1 MGLLVQD
8 KYKYLLEP
16 TSDFSK
22 SALNLTILVGD
33 SEFLIQELSKQKK
46 LNSIQTQSFLLS
58 ESAVLSVDLV
68 SQINPARIFHI
79 QSVHWHNSQLIEALQ
94 FGQTQFEQALQIDN
108 IKASAEIKR
117 SELERLNLFLK
128 NQSDEKKAVL
138 GEFHTE
144 ELNRKNKEKKLISFL
159 DYLNTEYHKSDF
171 VLDVLQTFW
180 SDLKKIGAFYRIGF
194 VMQNQNYQ
202 SYVVEF
208 DGKIDRTKNMQLS
221 ESLQQDVLN
230 QFLANLYKRPV
241 GKLQIFAIHR
251 PDSRFLFYLE
261 TQGHEFDLLELDR
274 YMSDR
279 MSLLS
284 IVVQRWHFET
294 TKIQILKQWQQL
306 FKSYQNPIHVID
318 KDYNLIQSNY
328 GAEAAEGVSKCHQI
342 LAKSDTPCTDCPLRS
357 ANNGQL
363 KKFIQFQSTDYHVVS
378 SEFMVDQKTYFFM
391 IYENATEV
399 NLLKSNL
406 IQAEKMATIGQLSNH
421 LAHELNNPLTGL
433 KLYAEMLL
441 SENQLPSATFE
452 NDMREVLKAISRS
465 QTILNDLNQFA
476 NESQTQLVQVDF
488 SEIVKKTMTLLKS
501 VLRTHRVFIDL
512 KPAQI
517 WAQPTYLQQILFNL
531 IKNSCQSMA
540 DKGTLK
546 IYQIDNFD
554 KIDFVVEDDGPG
566 LPEQI
571 AHQIFKPFFT
581 TKEAGQGTGLGLFIS
596 QKLMG
601 RMNAEL
607 IYNSKFTKGAQ
618 FILRFKK

>member
-16 TSDFSK
+16 TSELSK
-22 SALNLTILVGD
+22 SAQNLTILVGD
-33 SEFLIQELSKQKK
+33 SEFLINELSKLQK
-46 LNSIQTQSFLLS
+46 SISTTTQSFLLS
-58 ESAVLSVDLV
+58 EHFALDVDLV
-68 SQINPARIFHI
+68 SQMNPSRIFHI
-79 QSVHWHNSQLIEALQ
+79 QAVSQNNSPLI
-94 FGQTQFEQALQIDN
+94 QALQHEQARFEQVLQIDG
-108 IKASAEIKR
+108 IKASAELKR
-117 SELERLNLFLK
+117 TELERLNLFLK

-159 DYLNTEYHKSDF
+159 DYLNSEYHKSDF
-171 VLDVLQTFW
+171 ILDVLQTFW
-180 SDLKKIGAFYRIGF
+180 SDLKKIGVFYRIGF

-221 ESLQQDVLN
+221 EPLQQEALN

-241 GKLQIFAIHR
+241 GKLQIFTTHR
-251 PDSRFLFYLE
+251 ADSRFLFYLE
-261 TQGHEFDLLELDR
+261 TQGHEFDSQELDR

-279 MSLLS
+279 ISLLS
-284 IVVQRWHFET
+284 IVVQRWHLET

-328 GAEAAEGVSKCHQI
+328 GSDAPAGLSKCYQI
-342 LAKSDTPCTDCPLRS
+342 LAKNDAPCTDCPLQS
-357 ANNGQL
+357 ANNGHL
-363 KKFIQFQSTDYHVVS
+363 KNFIQFQNTDYHIVS

-441 SENQLPSATFE
+441 SDNQLPSPTFE

-512 KPAQI
+512 KPTQI

-531 IKNSCQSMA
+531 IKNACQSMA

-546 IYQIDNFD
+546 IYQIESPQSFD
-554 KIDFVVEDDGPG
+554 FIVEDDGPG